1 MPAAMPVATPLVLP
15 IVTTDVL
22 LLLHTPPPV
31 ALLSVVVEDAHTDV
45 DPLITFTV
53 GVMPTDTT
61 LNTSHAAGIA

>member
-1 MPAAMPVATPLVLP
+1 MPVATPLVLP

-22 LLLHTPPPV
+22 LLLHTPPLV

-61 LNTSHAAGIA
+61 LNTSQAAGIA